1 MKKEIEDFLNYLSY
15 ERGYSKNTK
24 NSYKKDLSQFYEDHK
39 TKALT
44 SFTHQDLT
52 AYAAKLFNLGLRPS
66 SISRKIA
73 ALKSFFKYLLSE
85 NLVEINPADKIQLP
99 KTAKLLPKTMSQ
111 VDTKNIIE
119 LPNKKDPH
127 SLRDRAILELLYA
140 SGMRVSE
147 LVGLNLMDLNLN
159 VSFVRCFGK
168 GQKERLV
175 PLGKKSIAAL
185 QEYLSKG
192 RPKIAGKV
200 VDESVFINPQGKRI
214 SRQGVWEIVKKYARL
229 AGIKGKISPHVFR
242 HSFATHLLEGGADVR
257 TVQELL
263 GHANIATTEIYTSV
277 SRERLKKIYSQAH
290 PRA

>member
-1 MKKEIEDFLNYLSY
+1 M
-15 ERGYSKNTK
+15 
-24 NSYKKDLSQFYEDHK
+24 
-39 TKALT
+39 
-44 SFTHQDLT
+44 
-52 AYAAKLFNLGLRPS
+52 
-66 SISRKIA
+66 
-73 ALKSFFKYLLSE
+73 SE
-85 NLVEINPADKIQLP
+85 GVMQVNPADKIQLP
-99 KTAKLLPKTMSQ
+99 KTAKLLPKTLSQ
-111 VDTKNIIE
+111 GDTKKMIE
-119 LPNKKDPH
+119 MPSAKDPH

-175 PLGKKSIAAL
+175 PLGKKALAAL
-185 QEYLSKG
+185 GEYLEKG
-192 RPKIAGKV
+192 RPKMAKKNKPEEAI
-200 VDESVFINPQGKRI
+200 FLNPRGVRL
-214 SRQGVWEIVKKYARL
+214 SRQGIWEVVKKFARL
-229 AGIKGKISPHVFR
+229 SGIKGKISPHVFR

-257 TVQELL
+257 SVQELL